1 MVEQVDF
8 GNVRLSYLGHSGF
21 IMQTGNHHI
30 VVDPFLTNAPMAR
43 QKPKDIAA
51 TDILLTHGHADHL
64 GDAVEISKNNHA
76 KITAV
81 WELAQWCAN
90 QGAETIP
97 VPIGVTQCYDWGK
110 AIFRPAVH
118 SGLLP
123 NGQSFGPA
131 AGIIF
136 DFGDLKIYHLG
147 DTAIN
152 PDIKFVGEF
161 YRPDVALI
169 PIGGRVNLDI
179 CQAVD
184 AAQWLGVKTVIPTH
198 YDLFTQ
204 GLVDPYDFQ
213 REIELKTKI
222 ECIVME
228 LKPSER
234 KVSAL

>member
-21 IMQTGNHHI
+21 IMQTGKHHI
-30 VVDPFLTNAPMAR
+30 VVDPFLTNAPMRAKSRKTLR
-43 QKPKDIAA
+43 QPTFCLRTGMPTILAMPLTSAKTIMLKLLPFGNWHNGVRIRAPKQFRCLSALPNVM
-51 TDILLTHGHADHL
+51 TG
-64 GDAVEISKNNHA
+64 A
-76 KITAV
+76 KQFFGRPFTAG
-81 WELAQWCAN
+81 CFR
-90 QGAETIP
+90 T
-97 VPIGVTQCYDWGK
+97 GK
-110 AIFRPAVH
+110 ALARRP
-118 SGLLP
+118 
-123 NGQSFGPA
+123 
-131 AGIIF
+131 GIIF

-228 LKPSER
+228 PKPSER

>member
-21 IMQTGNHHI
+21 IMQTGKHHI

-64 GDAVEISKNNHA
+64 GDAVDISKNNHA

-169 PIGGRVNLDI
+169 PIEGALTWISAKRLTLRNG
-179 CQAVD
+179 
-184 AAQWLGVKTVIPTH
+184 WESKP
-198 YDLFTQ
+198 LFRHITTCSPR
-204 GLVDPYDFQ
+204 DWSTRMTFQ

-228 LKPSER
+228 PKPSER